1 MSSSTTHD
9 TRRLALG
16 CITRFIESPNPY
28 REFIKNVRDHGHDV
42 DFLIIALTR
51 TADVA
56 VLAELNEIIP
66 IEVIEMGEDQD
77 IPDELVAAGAHGSDV
92 ASLLDSN
99 SIEVAGLVPF
109 CAQRNAV
116 MLKALML
123 GVDALCFFD
132 HNMKPVELVGAPEAQ
147 SGRSFRPVDFLGT
160 HLAALEAGSAVT
172 TGGYSGYDAFPP
184 LQITTLRDLLHGIGR
199 EDAYEVISAEGAL
212 SGLYLAPEIA
222 ARPRPAHQAF
232 AGNLGINLDKA
243 RDLPPFFSR
252 WFHLGNDIVL
262 SRGEDTLL
270 GVAAVEGQIGCT
282 DVGTRVFLDPHGTY
296 PDPPVVSHPRMRDRL
311 YWNCLGWIAR
321 LPLLD
326 HVRHSAGLLD
336 WDPEELLA
344 SRRLALRQGASD
356 LSETLNDNRFLD
368 LPTFFDLVH
377 MRLARTIEEYDDTRR
392 AWMRVVDIIR
402 PQ

>member
-1 MSSSTTHD
+1 MSTSTTHN
-9 TRRLALG
+9 RRRIALG
-16 CITRFIESPNPY
+16 CITRFIESPDPY
-28 REFIKNVRDHGHDV
+28 REFISNIREHDHSVDV
-42 DFLIIALTR
+42 LVIALTR

-66 IEVIEMGEDQD
+66 IEVIELGEDKD
-77 IPDELVAAGAHGSDV
+77 IRDELVAAGAHGSDV
-92 ASLLDSN
+92 ATLLDLH
-99 SIEVAGLVPF
+99 SIEIGGRVPF

-147 SGRSFRPVDFLGT
+147 SGRSFRPVDFLGA
-160 HLAALEAGSAVT
+160 HLDALDAGAAVT

-184 LQITTLRDLLHGIGR
+184 FHMATMRDLLHGIGR

-212 SGLYLAPEIA
+212 AGLYLAPEIA
-222 ARPRPAHQAF
+222 ATARPAHQAF
-232 AGNLGINLDKA
+232 AGNLGISLDKA
-243 RDLPPFFSR
+243 RNLPPFFSR

-262 SRGEDTLL
+262 TRGEDTLL
-270 GVAAVEGQIGCT
+270 GAAAVEGQIGCT

-296 PDPPVVSHPRMRDRL
+296 PDPPDISRLRMRDRL

-326 HVRHSAGLLD
+326 HVRHGAGLLD
-336 WDPEELLA
+336 WNPEELLA
-344 SRRLALRQGASD
+344 SRRLALMQGASD
-356 LSETLNDNRFLD
+356 LSETLDDNRFLD

-377 MRLARTIEEYDDTRR
+377 MGLERSIEEYDDTRR
-392 AWMRVVDIIR
+392 SWRRVIDVLR
-402 PQ
+402 PL